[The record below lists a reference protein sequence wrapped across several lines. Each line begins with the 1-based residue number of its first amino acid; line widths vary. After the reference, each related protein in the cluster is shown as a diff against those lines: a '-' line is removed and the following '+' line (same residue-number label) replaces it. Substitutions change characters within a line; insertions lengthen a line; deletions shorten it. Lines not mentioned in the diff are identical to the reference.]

1 MNQTSPWGPLNPNR
15 GVKYLAM
22 AQTWLAQFPPAE
34 RKITLTEIDAYL
46 IQHDHMPATATARER
61 GAYRHEFLDKLRS
74 ASTSPQLRDLGLS
87 PFEILCGHGYW
98 MTVSLGQYVRRRKE
112 SRKLRTQA
120 HTSLLKLRRIQQALD
135 PTLDQ
140 RAYLYATMSGKV
152 LDIGVQVMNTLDE
165 QLSKGLQDMGLIFDR
180 TERLLGQGGDAAGA
194 A

>member
-1 MNQTSPWGPLNPNR
+1 
-15 GVKYLAM
+15 M
-22 AQTWLAQFPPAE
+22 AQTWLVRFPPE
-34 RKITLTEIDAYL
+34 DRKIPNAEIDAHL
-46 IQHDHMPATATARER
+46 IEHGHMPTTATSRER
-61 GAYRHEFLDKLRS
+61 GSYRHEFLDKLRS
-74 ASTSPQLRDLGLS
+74 ASTSLQLRDLGME
-87 PFEILCGHGYW
+87 PFEVICGHGYW

-180 TERLLGQGGDAAGA
+180 TEALLPQTSGA
-194 A
+194 AKTA